1 MKRKMTACL
10 LAIASVLC
18 TSAQGIYD
26 IKVKDDSGK
35 DVSLADYKGKV
46 LLTLPPVVDSHR
58 NTQNWKHSM
67 RNIMERVWR
76 FSTFHAISLVH
87 KLLEQFRRF
96 ISFVLPISTS
106 NFHSL
111 IRLR

>member
-10 LAIASVLC
+10 WAIASVLC

-46 LLTLPPVVDSHR
+46 LLIV
-58 NTQNWKHSM
+58 NTATRCGFTPQYT
-67 RNIMERVWR
+67 E
-76 FSTFHAISLVH
+76 
-87 KLLEQFRRF
+87 LEA
-96 ISFVLPISTS
+96 LYEK
-106 NFHSL
+106 
-111 IRLR
+111 